1 MLYCSTIAKILNLN
15 WINIFERIRFLPH
28 EAREEK
34 TVQEM
39 VERNEV
45 SNNVRHLVAMFSYY
59 QITLRQNLRLGEKIH

>member
-1 MLYCSTIAKILNLN
+1 MLYCCTIAKILNLN

-39 VERNEV
+39 VEQNEV
-45 SNNVRHLVAMFSYY
+45 PIMCD
-59 QITLRQNLRLGEKIH
+59 I